1 MPHSVGVNEHLLSVR
16 HLNCVEGEAPMRS
29 RLVRWSV
36 LSVSMALALSACAK
50 GTGGGTATQAPS
62 KFNPAATFTGTISA
76 MGFAATDEI
85 GKTRVDLA
93 KKALGGADVKLI
105 EGDLDIQQ
113 FLSAVAAGDP
123 PDVVYANRDQI
134 GTFASRGAIVP
145 LTSCIKGEQIDTAM
159 YNKNAIA
166 QVTFGDEIYAI
177 PEFNQVQLTMANA
190 TLLKQAGLT
199 INDVN
204 GSNWDA
210 ATAATKKLVKE
221 PGGKLKVIGF
231 DSKLPEFLP
240 LWAKANGA
248 DLISADGKTAQLNTP
263 QVVKALEFAVGI
275 YDAQGGFP
283 KVKAVRDSADF
294 FGKGNQFATSE
305 LGAMPMEQWYLN
317 VLNDVS
323 PKAAMEF
330 DAFRTPQGQPLAYS
344 SGSSWAIPKGSKNP
358 EAACRFAKTMT
369 LVDTWK
375 AAADVRLAARKKDGK
390 PFTGI
395 LTANVKAD
403 EEIQK
408 MVTPGGEPWDSGV
421 KAMYEANQHTF
432 SLPANP
438 ADSEFKTAWQGAVNR
453 VLNGQDK
460 PQAALDKAQQDA
472 QAALDKGWAEWTKRT
487 N

>member
-1 MPHSVGVNEHLLSVR
+1 
-16 HLNCVEGEAPMRS
+16 MRS

-36 LSVSMALALSACAK
+36 LSVSLALALSACAK
-50 GTGGGTATQAPS
+50 GTGGGTETQAAS
-62 KFNPAATFTGTISA
+62 KYNPDTKFTGTVSV
-76 MGFAATDEI
+76 MGFGATDEI

-123 PDVVYANRDQI
+123 PDIVYANRDQI
-134 GTFASRGAIVP
+134 GTFASRGAVIP
-145 LTSCIKGEQIDTAM
+145 LTACVQGEKIDASM

-166 QVTFGDEIYAI
+166 QVTFGGAVYAI
-177 PEFNQVQLTMANA
+177 PEFNQVQITMADA
-190 TLLKQAGLT
+190 ALLKAAGLS
-199 INDVN
+199 IDDVN
-204 GSNWDA
+204 GSSWDA
-210 ATAATKKLVKE
+210 VSAAAKKLLKAS
-221 PGGKLKVIGF
+221 GGKVRVIGF

-248 DLISADGKTAQLNTP
+248 DLLSADGKTAQLNSP

-294 FGKGNQFATSE
+294 FGKGNQFAKSQ
-305 LGAMPMEQWYLN
+305 LGAMPMEQWYVN

-323 PKAAMEF
+323 PKADMAF
-330 DAFRTPQGQPLAYS
+330 DTFKTPRGETLAYS

-369 LVDTWK
+369 LVESWK
-375 AAADVRLAARKKDGK
+375 AAAEVRLAARKKDGK

-395 LTANVKAD
+395 LTANTRAD

-408 MVTPGGEPWDSGV
+408 MLTSGGEPWDSGV
-421 KAMYEANQHTF
+421 KAVYEANQHTF

-438 ADSEFKTAWQGAVNR
+438 ADSEFKTAWQDAVNR
-453 VLNGQDK
+453 VLNGQEK
-460 PQAALDKAQQDA
+460 PQAALDKAQKDA